1 MLALGYLGFNTHI
14 REGLEFRFPSDMRAL
29 LKPINAKTDHFYD
42 HLDRV
47 KCKLIDQPH
56 HPHTITCIENQRP
69 LAILWGDSHA
79 MSLVPGLLHLQQSH
93 PFGLMVL
100 AAAQCPPVLNVKPY
114 LFRSECDDY
123 SKYDIDLIGK
133 IQPEALIIAS
143 TYREPRY
150 FWTNEYFETHFSKT
164 LEQIKRHSPKTKVII
179 IGPTPRWSDSPQS
192 VFFSKW
198 LRTVK
203 KDPISI
209 SQNAYQVL
217 GYDELLSRQAQ
228 LHDYQF
234 INLWNIFCKDRQCL
248 TRLGDTA
255 QDFMAVDYGHLS
267 KTGSIYAINHS
278 ANTLLNAL
286 GILKAH

>member
-1 MLALGYLGFNTHI
+1 MIILIESNASSLTSPI
-14 REGLEFRFPSDMRAL
+14 TPTASRV
-29 LKPINAKTDHFYD
+29 LKISAPWLF
-42 HLDRV
+42 
-47 KCKLIDQPH
+47 CG
-56 HPHTITCIENQRP
+56 
-69 LAILWGDSHA
+69 GDSHA
-79 MSLVPGLLHLQQSH
+79 MSLVPGLLHLQQFH

-100 AAAQCPPVLNVKPY
+100 AAAQCPPVLDVKPY

-123 SKYDIDLIGK
+123 SKRDLDLISK

-150 FWTNEYFETHFSKT
+150 FWTNEYFENHFSKT
-164 LEQIKRHSPKTKVII
+164 LEQIRRNSPKTKVII

-203 KDPISI
+203 KEPTSI
-209 SQNAYQVL
+209 SQNAYQVH

-228 LHDYQF
+228 LQGYQF
-234 INLWNIFCKDRQCL
+234 INMWNIFCKDRQCL
-248 TRLGDTA
+248 TRIGDTA
-255 QDFMAVDYGHLS
+255 QDFIAVDYGHLS
-267 KTGSIYAINHS
+267 KAGSIYAINHS